1 MKTFIM
7 NRLNHQ
13 DRLSIFG
20 CEGALRSTNLLSETG
35 GLLLLHPHMHSQTL
49 NKTNSTNSSRY
60 PQYSTLYHF
69 STFLQHHVITK
80 TQEKKKLM
88 SPAPLIAIQ
97 KSLSRF
103 NIASSLQISERLD
116 QSIIVPFP
124 MEQPPKHLTPHL
136 YSEKRQFLHEFEL
149 PSNLTETAPR
159 SPISNPIQLQ

>member
-1 MKTFIM
+1 M

-80 TQEKKKLM
+80 TQEKKKIDVPGT
-88 SPAPLIAIQ
+88 SDSNSKVVIQIQYRKFASNIGTPRSVYHRAISNGTTP
-97 KSLSRF
+97 KTLDST
-103 NIASSLQISERLD
+103 SLQ
-116 QSIIVPFP
+116 
-124 MEQPPKHLTPHL
+124 
-136 YSEKRQFLHEFEL
+136 
-149 PSNLTETAPR
+149 
-159 SPISNPIQLQ
+159 